1 MSAHSPNTQIT
12 NYFGLRAMIKQEV
25 ENLVVILSTWGY
37 IDQTVVLVLSVMP
50 LPKAFSPR
58 EQLKLTECVS
68 VIKKD
73 KLSR

>member
-12 NYFGLRAMIKQEV
+12 NYFGLRAMIKQV